1 MPEREDFELYL
12 DAMEISK
19 LHQMMEAA
27 RIMDAHDEEAA
38 HGNQDPTSELGK

>member
-19 LHQMMEAA
+19 LHQMMDAA
-27 RIMDAHDEEAA
+27 EIMDAHDRGEDGDKE
-38 HGNQDPTSELGK
+38 PTSELGK

>member
-1 MPEREDFELYL
+1 MDEREDMELYL

-27 RIMDAHDEEAA
+27 KIMDAHDKEVER
-38 HGNQDPTSELGK
+38 GNQDPTPELG

>member
-1 MPEREDFELYL
+1 MDEREDMELYL

-27 RIMDAHDEEAA
+27 KIMDAHDKEDE
-38 HGNQDPTSELGK
+38 HGNQDPTSRLG